1 MGIISVQI
9 QGAGGKQVKSGIT
22 ALEAIQAVS
31 PKLRK
36 FGVAIRCNGL
46 KLDLNT
52 RLTKDTQFKVLTTND
67 ADGIDIFW
75 HSSSH
80 VMAQAVQTLYP
91 EAKLAIGPAIENG
104 FYYDF
109 LLDTPITSEDLPR
122 IEERMQEIVAEDQP
136 FVRKELSRQDALKL
150 FSGRGEPFKIEL
162 IQDLDS
168 ETLSIYETGPFVD
181 LCRGPHVPSSGM
193 IKHFKLLSVAGSY
206 WRGDERNAVLQR
218 IYGVSF
224 PKKSQLDDYLTQL
237 EEAKNRDHRKLGREL
252 DLFSFQAEGPG
263 FPFWHPNGM
272 ILYNEIMRYMQETL
286 HAHGYEEIKTPI
298 ILNEALW
305 HRSGHWDNYKEN
317 MYFTSIDDQPYAV
330 KPMNCPGGLLVYKN
344 SMHSYRELPIK
355 LSEMGVVH
363 RHEKS
368 GVLHGLFRVRMFT
381 QDDAHV
387 YCTPDQ
393 LEGEIVRIIELV
405 AEVYEAFGFEDI
417 AVELSTRPAKSIGTK
432 EMWDRAE
439 TALKNALESK
449 HMSFQINEGEGAFY
463 GPKIDYHIRDSL
475 KRQWQCGTIQVDF
488 SMPKRFELEYVG
500 PDGERHRPV
509 MIHRAILGSVERFIG
524 ILIEHYGGA
533 LPVWLS
539 PVQCVVIPISEK
551 HHAEAV
557 DLYEALRS
565 LGIRCNLD
573 TRSEKMGYKIRDA
586 ETRKIPYM
594 CILGDREIEKEEI
607 SVRKRREGDLGAMTR
622 EAFVERIQDELDR
635 RACY

>member
-1 MGIISVQI
+1 M
-9 QGAGGKQVKSGIT
+9 
-22 ALEAIQAVS
+22 S